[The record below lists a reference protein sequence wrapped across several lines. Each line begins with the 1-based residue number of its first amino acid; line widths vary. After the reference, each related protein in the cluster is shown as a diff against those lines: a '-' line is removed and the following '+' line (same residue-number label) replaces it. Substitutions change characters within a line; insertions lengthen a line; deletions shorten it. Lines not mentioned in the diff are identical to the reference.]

1 MPPKTLYFVRH
12 AQGEHNAQHND
23 SIPDAVLTP
32 HGKSQCRD
40 LNASF
45 EHHDSVALI
54 VSSPLRRALQTAVHA
69 FAPALQSDGVKV
81 VLQPMAQEMNAYFC
95 DIGTDRDELERQV
108 KAGELWDTE
117 LSVPSDSIDFNAV
130 QEGWNIKEGKWA
142 PDRATVQKRAA
153 KLRSWLFSRKEDVVI
168 VVSHGGFLH
177 ALTEDWSGFNASLGT
192 GWQNCEIRE
201 FVFTEKSTQ
210 SSAHVVEKA
219 TLAPKPNGEE
229 KEPQV
234 VKEVEDVGLTEK

>member
-12 AQGEHNAQHND
+12 AQGEHNAQHDD

-32 HGKSQCRD
+32 HGKSQCKD
-40 LNASF
+40 LRASF
-45 EHHDSVALI
+45 AHHDSMALI

-69 FAPALQSDGVKV
+69 FAPALQRDGVKTI
-81 VLQPMAQEMNAYFC
+81 LQPMAQEMNAYPC
-95 DIGTDRDELERQV
+95 DIGTDQDELQRQV

-117 LSVPSDSIDFNAV
+117 LSVSSDKIGFDA
-130 QEGWNIKEGKWA
+130 EGKWA
-142 PDRATVQKRAA
+142 PDRASVQKRAA
-153 KLRSWLFSRKEDVVI
+153 KLRSWLFGRKEDVVV

-210 SSAHVVEKA
+210 SSAHVIEKA
-219 TLAPKPNGEE
+219 TLAPKPNGGENQ
-229 KEPQV
+229 PHV